1 MNTGGAGKD
10 PVEQRLVCMGKR
22 FKPDENNEDTA
33 ITIDNLHAIFESCG
47 RSVASVVAGG
57 AHDKGRLI
65 AALDALEQAKNI
77 AIQAI
82 HLAQ

>member
-1 MNTGGAGKD
+1 MNSGSSGKD
-10 PVEQRLVCMGKR
+10 PIEQRLTCMGKR
-22 FKPDENNEDTA
+22 LKPDDREELSV
-33 ITIDNLHAIFESCG
+33 TIDNIHAIFESCG
-47 RSVASVVAGG
+47 RSVVNAVGAAG